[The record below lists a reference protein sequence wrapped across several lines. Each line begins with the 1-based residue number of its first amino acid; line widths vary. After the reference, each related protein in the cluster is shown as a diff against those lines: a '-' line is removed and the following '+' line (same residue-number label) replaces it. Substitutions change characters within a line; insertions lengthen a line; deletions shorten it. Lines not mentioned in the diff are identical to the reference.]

1 MVALGPR
8 CQGPRHHLLASSP
21 SVRTALVS
29 DIHANLAAFEAV
41 LADIATRRVDR
52 IVCLGDIVGYGPDPV
67 ECADLVAKRCEWSL
81 MGNHD
86 CAVLYE
92 PTNFNEAARRA
103 AFWTRD
109 QINNHHVR
117 LIGELESLKSAGEI
131 GPDTFER
138 RREEIEADR
147 RRRLEFIMT
156 LSVRKA
162 FGPFIA
168 VHGTPRKCINEYLF
182 PDDTLSSPHKV
193 GQIFAHVPRYCL
205 VGHTHVPGVFTDEP
219 DFYPPEDFD
228 QVYVLRPEEKAI
240 INPGSVGQ
248 PRDGD
253 PRASYA
259 VLEVL
264 AADGSAPPE
273 GATAGATDAALM
285 HRIEFHRVEYDVRRT
300 VERIHA
306 IPELSNWL
314 GDRLLEGR

>member
-1 MVALGPR
+1 M
-8 CQGPRHHLLASSP
+8 
-21 SVRTALVS
+21 RTALVS

-41 LADIATRRVDR
+41 LAHIATKQVDR
-52 IVCLGDIVGYGPDPV
+52 IVCIGDIVGYGPDPV
-67 ECADLVAKRCEWSL
+67 ECVDLVAQRCEWSL

-109 QINNHHVR
+109 QINNHHLR
-117 LIGELESLKSAGEI
+117 LMGELEAKRSGGEI
-131 GPDTFER
+131 GTETFEKR
-138 RREEIEADR
+138 SREIDADR
-147 RRRLEFIMT
+147 QKRLEFIMT
-156 LSVRKA
+156 LAVRKS
-162 FGPFIA
+162 FGPFIC

-182 PDDTLSSPHKV
+182 PDDTLSSPQKV
-193 GQIFAHVPRYCL
+193 SQIFAHVPRYCL

-228 QVYVLRPEEKAI
+228 GVYVLRPEEKAI

-259 VLEVL
+259 VLEEIPEHSNG
-264 AADGSAPPE
+264 ADM
-273 GATAGATDAALM
+273 T
-285 HRIEFHRVEYDVRRT
+285 IHRVEFYRVDYDVRRT
-300 VERIHA
+300 VDRIHG